1 MSKPSHRASRE
12 QRKAKR
18 KAEKELRRQ
27 KLAQGLDVRK
37 TATISNAKSPYPT
50 SEEETG
56 ARHRA
61 VEEYFAILRTQ
72 LPTLLI
78 RLSKIPDP
86 RNPKKIRH
94 KMTSILIYGILSFVF
109 MMASRREANR
119 EITMPTF
126 RDNLR
131 LLFPDLEEIP
141 HHDTLYRLLERI
153 DPAELESAHL
163 VLIER
168 LIRGKKFRR
177 YLIDGYY
184 PLAID
189 GTQKW
194 SRDWLFAD
202 EALERTVGSEE
213 NKRPQYYVYVMEACL
228 AFSNGMV
235 LPLMSEILAFTED
248 ELSSSKQDCEQKA
261 FHRLA
266 ERIKRRFPRLRF
278 ILLLDGLY
286 PNGPIMAACRDYGWH
301 YMIVFKDGSLST
313 IWQEFQGLL
322 SLAKENSWRR
332 SWGDRAQLFEWV
344 NDIEYEYEGD
354 GHQPLQLHVVVCTES
369 WQTVDHSAQIV
380 DRHSRHAWI
389 SSRPLSKKN
398 LHLLCNLAA
407 RNRWGIEACILVE
420 KHQGY
425 HYEHCFAYDWTA
437 MKGYHYLMRLGH
449 LLNVLA
455 RFSERLQ
462 EVVRTRG
469 IQGCFRFLRETV
481 AGPWLD
487 KEAIRARLSRP
498 QQLRLL

>member
-1 MSKPSHRASRE
+1 M
-12 QRKAKR
+12 
-18 KAEKELRRQ
+18 EKKLRDQ

-37 TATISNAKSPYPT
+37 TATISNAKSPYST
-50 SEEETG
+50 SEEETQ
-56 ARHRA
+56 ARQEA
-61 VEEYFAILRTQ
+61 VGDYFGVLRTQ
-72 LPTLLI
+72 LPTLLG

-109 MMASRREANR
+109 QMASRREANR
-119 EITMPTF
+119 KLTMPTF
-126 RDNLR
+126 RDNLQ

-141 HHDTLYRLLERI
+141 HHDTLYRLLEKL

-163 VLIER
+163 ELIER
-168 LIRGKKFRR
+168 LIRGKKSRR
-177 YLIDGYY
+177 YLIDNYY

-194 SRDWLFAD
+194 ARDWLFAD
-202 EALERTVGSEE
+202 EALQRTVGSEE
-213 NKRPQYYVYVMEACL
+213 NKKQQYYVYVMEACL

-266 ERIKRRFPRLRF
+266 LRLKKRFPRLPF

-301 YMIVFKDGSLST
+301 YMIVLKDGSLST
-313 IWQEFQGLL
+313 VWEEFRGLL
-322 SLAKENSWRR
+322 LLSGENRWRQP
-332 SWGDRAQLFEWV
+332 WGDRRQNFSWV
-344 NDIEYEYEGD
+344 NDIEYEFEGD
-354 GHQPLQLHVVVCTES
+354 ANQPLLLHVVVCAES
-369 WQTVDHSAQIV
+369 WQVVDDSAQIV
-380 DRHSRHAWI
+380 DRDSRHVWI
-389 SSRPLSKKN
+389 SSQPLTQKN
-398 LHLLCNLAA
+398 LHRLCNLAA
-407 RNRWGIEACILVE
+407 RHRWGIEANILVE

-425 HYEHCFAYDWTA
+425 SYEHCFAYDWTA
-437 MKGYHYLMRLGH
+437 MKGYHYLMRLAH

-455 RFSERLQ
+455 RFSECLQ
-462 EVVRTRG
+462 KTIRSLGIRG
-469 IQGCFRFLRETV
+469 CLEFLRETV

-487 KEAIRARLSRP
+487 KDTIRSRLARP